1 MTVTAATRTRRE
13 RRAAETRPHGV
24 PAAFR
29 KLEEVPALAESRHRL
44 LRALL
49 AENPSQ
55 DAAIRAIETDIG
67 LTIATLRMANS
78 VDSGYRRGIAT
89 IPRAFEVLNPAGVE
103 MLARRIK
110 T

>member
-1 MTVTAATRTRRE
+1 MTVTAATRTRRTG
-13 RRAAETRPHGV
+13 RAPSRPHGV

-29 KLEEVPALAESRHRL
+29 KLDEVPALAESRHRL

-67 LTIATLRMANS
+67 LTVATLRGANGF
-78 VDSGYRRGIAT
+78 DSGYRRGVAT
-89 IPRAFEVLNPAGVE
+89 IPRAIDVLTPAGVE
-103 MLARRIK
+103 KLA
-110 T
+110 